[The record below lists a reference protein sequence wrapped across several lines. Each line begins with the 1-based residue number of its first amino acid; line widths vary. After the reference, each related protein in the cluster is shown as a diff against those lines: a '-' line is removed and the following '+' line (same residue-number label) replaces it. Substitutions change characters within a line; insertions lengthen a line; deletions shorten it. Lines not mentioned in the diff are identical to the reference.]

1 MKILEKDIGKYFHNF
16 IFREN
21 FVSMSRQ
28 YDMKK
33 LKSYR
38 KKKNE
43 YIKV

>member
-1 MKILEKDIGKYFHNF
+1 MKILEKDTGKYFHNF

-38 KKKNE
+38 KKNE